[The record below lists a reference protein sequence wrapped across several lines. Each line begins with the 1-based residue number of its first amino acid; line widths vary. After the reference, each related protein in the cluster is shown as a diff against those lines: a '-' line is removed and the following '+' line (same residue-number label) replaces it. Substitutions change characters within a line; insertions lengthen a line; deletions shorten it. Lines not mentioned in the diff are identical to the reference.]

1 MKEFC
6 RFTIDKESF
15 SDYIHSMK
23 YQVSIKKSCFKAISK
38 LSKKDKETLSHL
50 ISDLGES
57 GPVQPGY
64 RNYSKLG
71 NFTYHCHLSYHWV
84 ACWQCRNGEFLVE
97 VYYVGSR
104 ESAPY

>member
-1 MKEFC
+1 MA
-6 RFTIDKESF
+6 RANYIDNEPI
-15 SDYIHSMK
+15 SDYIKIMK
-23 YQVSIKKSCFKAISK
+23 YQVKIKKSCLKAIAK
-38 LSKKDKETLSHL
+38 LPQKDKETLAHL
-50 ISDLGES
+50 IEDLGET
-57 GPVQPGY
+57 GPIQAGY
-64 RNYSKLG
+64 KNYSKLG